1 MSASDGKPFLID
13 TLAIVGVGLI
23 GGSFAAALKKAGVV
37 RRVIGAGR
45 RPENLQKACDL
56 GWIERAVTLPQAASE
71 SNLIFLATPVGAFES
86 ILTALRPTL
95 HPDAIITDGGST
107 KQDVI
112 AAARRALGDQAKQF
126 VPAHPMAGSH
136 ETGPAAAKTDLYQ
149 GRRVILTPL
158 PENRREDVALV
169 QSLWLACG
177 ARLLTLEPAEHD
189 AAMACIS
196 HLPHWLSSLY
206 MHYVA
211 TGPQPELRMDIA
223 AGGFRDFT
231 RIAQSSPE
239 MWRDIFIANRSS
251 MLQEIASFRAQLDR
265 AEQALR
271 NEDAQWLE
279 QMLDEAS
286 KARQG
291 WSGA

>member
-1 MSASDGKPFLID
+1 MSASDGKLVLVD

-23 GGSFAAALKKAGVV
+23 GGSFAAALKRAGVV

-56 GWIERAVTLPQAASE
+56 GLIEQAVSLQQAAGE
-71 SNLIFLATPVGAFES
+71 SDLIFLATPVGAFES
-86 ILTALRPTL
+86 ILAAMRPTL
-95 HPDAIITDGGST
+95 HPGAVITDGGST

-112 AAARRALGDQAKQF
+112 AAARVALGDQVCQF

-136 ETGPAAAKTDLYQ
+136 ETGPAAAKADLYQ

-158 PENRREDVALV
+158 KENRIEDITLV
-169 QSLWLACG
+169 ESLWKACG

-206 MHYVA
+206 MQYVA
-211 TGPQPELRMDIA
+211 TGPQAELRMDIA

-239 MWRDIFIANRSS
+239 MWRDIFIANRQS
-251 MLQEIASFRAQLDR
+251 MLQEITTFRLLLDR
-265 AEQALR
+265 AEQALLDG
-271 NEDAQWLE
+271 DAQWLE
-279 QMLDEAS
+279 SMLDEAS

-291 WSGA
+291 WTGA

>member
-1 MSASDGKPFLID
+1 MSASVSKPFLID

-23 GGSFAAALKKAGVV
+23 GGSFACALKKSGVV

-56 GWIERAVTLPQAASE
+56 GLIEEAVTLSQAASQ
-71 SNLIFLATPVGAFES
+71 SDLIFLATPVGAFES
-86 ILTALRPTL
+86 ILAAMRPTL
-95 HPDAIITDGGST
+95 NPAAVITDGGST

-112 AAARRALGDQAKQF
+112 AAARSALGQHSRQF

-136 ETGPAAAKTDLYQ
+136 ETGPTAAKADLYQ

-158 PENRREDVALV
+158 AENRPEDIELV
-169 QSLWLACG
+169 ESLWRACG
-177 ARLLTLEPAEHD
+177 ARLLRLDPAEHD

-206 MHYVA
+206 MQYVA
-211 TGPQPELRMDIA
+211 TGPQPELRMEVA

-239 MWRDIFIANRSS
+239 MWRDIFMANRSAI
-251 MLQEIASFRAQLDR
+251 LQEIATFRAQLDR
-265 AEQALR
+265 AEQALHDGDS
-271 NEDAQWLE
+271 EWLE
-279 QMLDEAS
+279 HMLDQAA

>member
-1 MSASDGKPFLID
+1 MSASDGKLVLVD

-23 GGSFAAALKKAGVV
+23 GGSFAAALKRAGVV

-56 GWIERAVTLPQAASE
+56 GLIEQAVSLQQAAGE
-71 SNLIFLATPVGAFES
+71 SDLIFLATPVGAFES
-86 ILTALRPTL
+86 ILAAMRPTL
-95 HPDAIITDGGST
+95 HPGAVITDGGST

-112 AAARRALGDQAKQF
+112 AAARVALGDQVCQF

-136 ETGPAAAKTDLYQ
+136 ETGPAAAKADLYQ

-158 PENRREDVALV
+158 KENRIEHITLV
-169 QSLWLACG
+169 ESLWKACG

-206 MHYVA
+206 MQYVA
-211 TGPQPELRMDIA
+211 TGPQAELRMDIA

-239 MWRDIFIANRSS
+239 MWRDIFIANRQS
-251 MLQEIASFRAQLDR
+251 MLQEITTFRLLLDR
-265 AEQALR
+265 AEQALLDG
-271 NEDAQWLE
+271 DAQWLE
-279 QMLDEAS
+279 SMLDEAS

-291 WSGA
+291 WTGA

>member
-1 MSASDGKPFLID
+1 MNVPDGKPFLID

-45 RPENLQKACDL
+45 RPENLQKACEL
-56 GWIERAVTLPQAASE
+56 GLIEEAVTLPRAASE
-71 SNLIFLATPVGAFES
+71 SDLIFLATPVGAFES
-86 ILTALRPTL
+86 ILAAMRPTL
-95 HPDAIITDGGST
+95 NPRALITDGGST

-112 AAARRALGDQAKQF
+112 TAARTALGEQVKQF

-136 ETGPAAAKTDLYQ
+136 ETGPAAAKADLYQ

-158 PENRREDVALV
+158 AENRPDDINLV
-169 QSLWLACG
+169 ESLWRACG
-177 ARLLTLEPAEHD
+177 ARLVRLDPAEHD

-206 MHYVA
+206 MQYVA

-239 MWRDIFIANRSS
+239 MWRDIFIANRASI
-251 MLQEIASFRAQLDR
+251 LHEIAKFRLQLDR

-271 NEDAQWLE
+271 DEDAQWLE
-279 QMLDEAS
+279 HMLVEAA

>member
-1 MSASDGKPFLID
+1 MSDLDGNPFLID

-23 GGSFAAALKKAGVV
+23 GGSFAAALKRAGVV
-37 RRVIGAGR
+37 KRVIGTGR
-45 RPENLQKACDL
+45 RPENLQKAIEL
-56 GWIERAVTLPQAASE
+56 GLIEQAVTLPEAARVSDM
-71 SNLIFLATPVGAFES
+71 IFLATPVGAFES
-86 ILTALRPTL
+86 ILTVMRPTL
-95 HPDAIITDGGST
+95 NPAAVVTDGGST

-112 AAARRALGDQAKQF
+112 AAARAALGDRASQF

-136 ETGPAAAKTDLYQ
+136 ETGPAAARADLYQ

-158 PENRREDVALV
+158 PDNRPQDVALV
-169 QSLWLACG
+169 ESLWRACG
-177 ARLLTLEPAEHD
+177 ARTLKLAPAEHD
-189 AAMACIS
+189 SAMACIS
-196 HLPHWLSSLY
+196 HIPHWFASLY

-239 MWRDIFIANRSS
+239 MWRDIFIANREP
-251 MLQEIASFRAQLDR
+251 MLQELATFRAKLDR

-271 NEDAQWLE
+271 DGDAQWLE
-279 QMLDEAS
+279 RMLDEAS

-291 WSGA
+291 WTGA